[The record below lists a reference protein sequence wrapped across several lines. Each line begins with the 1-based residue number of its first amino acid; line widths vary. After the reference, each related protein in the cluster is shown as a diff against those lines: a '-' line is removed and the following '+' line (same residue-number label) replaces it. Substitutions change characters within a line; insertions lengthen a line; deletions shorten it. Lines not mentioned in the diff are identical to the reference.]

1 MRNPVAS
8 DATRAHFR
16 AHGRRP
22 VRLSITL
29 RNERAAWER
38 SGTVLDLHIGGAG
51 IETDEPLVPG
61 DRLVVAFATPTRW
74 DPLIVSAIVAWA
86 HPLRP
91 KQEVDVLGRPK
102 QSARA
107 GLTFDY
113 ESPESTYAMYEML
126 EAINF
131 E

>member
-1 MRNPVAS
+1 VAS

-22 VRLSITL
+22 VRLTVSL
-29 RNERAAWER
+29 RNERAQWER
-38 SGTVLDLHIGGAG
+38 PGIVHDLHIAGAG
-51 IETDEPLVPG
+51 IETDEPLVAG
-61 DRLVVAFATPTRW
+61 DRLVVAFSTPTRW

-113 ESPESTYAMYEML
+113 ETPDSTYAMYEML